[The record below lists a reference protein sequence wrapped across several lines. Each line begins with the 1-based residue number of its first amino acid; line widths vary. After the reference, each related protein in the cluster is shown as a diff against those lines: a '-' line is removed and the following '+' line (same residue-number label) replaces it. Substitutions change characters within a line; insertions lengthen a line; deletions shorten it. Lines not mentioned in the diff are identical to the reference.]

1 MHERSIGLILSYINI
16 ILQIIVNLVC
26 IPVLLHYI
34 GKEQYGL
41 YQLIAAVVAYIAIM
55 DLGFSN
61 AITRFYTMYFHQK
74 NIEKAENTLAMA
86 SFVYAAIA
94 ILISFIGILI
104 YCFFNEIFL
113 SLTLEEMREAKI
125 VYWILFFNVL
135 LTVSTSMFTAVINTH
150 EKFIFLKIINLI
162 QTLLPSIIVIFF
174 IKFYP
179 NIYFLV
185 LLQLIITSICII
197 IKIYY
202 CFKII
207 KIKIKYYYWDSLL
220 FNNILKLS
228 ISVFIVMVSD
238 QIFWRSNQII
248 LGVNIDTTAVTIYS
262 LAMSICMNYMV
273 LGSVIPGIFNVKL
286 IKLFAE
292 ESGFSKMSDE
302 FVKLGRYQI
311 LFLGIFVS
319 GFFLFGNE
327 FIMLWLGNGFEQV
340 YLITCVLMIPLT
352 IDFIQS
358 AGQTILQ
365 VKNLYWIKAK
375 IFIILGIINI
385 FCIIFVSQNYNIV
398 FCGIVSAVLLM
409 IGNIIGLNLYYI
421 YKVGLPVKKF
431 WITICGLSR
440 CFLPIIL
447 LGIALNITMD
457 FFITSEMLKFI
468 TKITIYSTVYIVT
481 MYTYVLTDNEKLK
494 IKNFKAKIGD

>member
-1 MHERSIGLILSYINI
+1 MNERSIGLILSYINI

-185 LLQLIITSICII
+185 LLQLIIT
-197 IKIYY
+197 
-202 CFKII
+202 
-207 KIKIKYYYWDSLL
+207 
-220 FNNILKLS
+220 
-228 ISVFIVMVSD
+228 
-238 QIFWRSNQII
+238 
-248 LGVNIDTTAVTIYS
+248 
-262 LAMSICMNYMV
+262 
-273 LGSVIPGIFNVKL
+273 
-286 IKLFAE
+286 
-292 ESGFSKMSDE
+292 
-302 FVKLGRYQI
+302 
-311 LFLGIFVS
+311 
-319 GFFLFGNE
+319 
-327 FIMLWLGNGFEQV
+327 
-340 YLITCVLMIPLT
+340 
-352 IDFIQS
+352 
-358 AGQTILQ
+358 
-365 VKNLYWIKAK
+365 
-375 IFIILGIINI
+375 
-385 FCIIFVSQNYNIV
+385 
-398 FCGIVSAVLLM
+398 
-409 IGNIIGLNLYYI
+409 
-421 YKVGLPVKKF
+421 
-431 WITICGLSR
+431 
-440 CFLPIIL
+440 
-447 LGIALNITMD
+447 
-457 FFITSEMLKFI
+457 
-468 TKITIYSTVYIVT
+468 
-481 MYTYVLTDNEKLK
+481 
-494 IKNFKAKIGD
+494 

>member
-1 MHERSIGLILSYINI
+1 MNERSIGLILSYINI

-125 VYWILFFNVL
+125 VYWILFFYVL

-228 ISVFIVMVSD
+228 ISVLLLWFRIK
-238 QIFWRSNQII
+238 FF
-248 LGVNIDTTAVTIYS
+248 GVATR
-262 LAMSICMNYMV
+262 
-273 LGSVIPGIFNVKL
+273 
-286 IKLFAE
+286 LF
-292 ESGFSKMSDE
+292 
-302 FVKLGRYQI
+302 
-311 LFLGIFVS
+311 
-319 GFFLFGNE
+319 
-327 FIMLWLGNGFEQV
+327 
-340 YLITCVLMIPLT
+340 
-352 IDFIQS
+352 
-358 AGQTILQ
+358 
-365 VKNLYWIKAK
+365 
-375 IFIILGIINI
+375 
-385 FCIIFVSQNYNIV
+385 
-398 FCGIVSAVLLM
+398 
-409 IGNIIGLNLYYI
+409 
-421 YKVGLPVKKF
+421 
-431 WITICGLSR
+431 
-440 CFLPIIL
+440 
-447 LGIALNITMD
+447 
-457 FFITSEMLKFI
+457 
-468 TKITIYSTVYIVT
+468 
-481 MYTYVLTDNEKLK
+481 
-494 IKNFKAKIGD
+494 